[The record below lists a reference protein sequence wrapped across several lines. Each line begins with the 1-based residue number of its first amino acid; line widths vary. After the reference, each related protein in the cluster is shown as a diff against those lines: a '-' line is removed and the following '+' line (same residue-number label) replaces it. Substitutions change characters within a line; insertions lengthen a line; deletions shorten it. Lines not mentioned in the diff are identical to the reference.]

1 MSSGPCLVWEFLF
14 LNKKI
19 KPICKLISHFQ
30 WTNGLLSLYH
40 LPALIS
46 MAHSNLCNHFSRRS
60 KAFKRIPTLVQSI
73 HSYRSGPLIKADD
86 RLCLPSRFKDW
97 KTDKQAGGRWT
108 DRLQSATVQAQVTFT
123 KSLRSGTER
132 TKRLLSPTMYHP
144 RPISFQRAQ
153 HSLEYNHW
161 AMTRRIQ
168 RKFFPSECW
177 DTDPDKEKEK
187 VG

>member
-1 MSSGPCLVWEFLF
+1 M
-14 LNKKI
+14 
-19 KPICKLISHFQ
+19 
-30 WTNGLLSLYH
+30 SLYH
-40 LPALIS
+40 VATLIS
-46 MAHSNLCNHFSRRS
+46 IAHSNLCDNFSRRC
-60 KAFKRIPTLVQSI
+60 KAFKRTPTLVQCL
-73 HSYRSGPLIKADD
+73 HSYRSGLLIKVED
-86 RLCLPSRFKDW
+86 RLCLPSRFKNW

-108 DRLQSATVQAQVTFT
+108 DGLQSATVQAQVTFT
-123 KSLRSGTER
+123 KCLRSGTEG

-144 RPISFQRAQ
+144 GPISFQWTQ

-168 RKFFPSECW
+168 HKFFPSECR